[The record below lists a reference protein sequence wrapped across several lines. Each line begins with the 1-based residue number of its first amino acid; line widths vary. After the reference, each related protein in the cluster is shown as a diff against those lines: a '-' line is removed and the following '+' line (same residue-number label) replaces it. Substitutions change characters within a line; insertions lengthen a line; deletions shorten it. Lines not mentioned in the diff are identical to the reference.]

1 MSKKSSTFAPAF
13 LRKGTL
19 HQGKMA
25 EWSNA
30 SVLKT
35 DVRKRTGGSNPSLS
49 ARLLLQMRAQAC
61 LSEQMQESIA
71 QDARDR
77 LWIQITPVQ
86 NKDRRFLLES
96 WNERD

>member
-49 ARLLLQMRAQAC
+49 ARHSLLLR
-61 LSEQMQESIA
+61 IKKT
-71 QDARDR
+71 
-77 LWIQITPVQ
+77 TPVQ

-96 WNERD
+96 WHGLD

>member
-49 ARLLLQMRAQAC
+49 ARHSLLLR
-61 LSEQMQESIA
+61 
-71 QDARDR
+71 
-77 LWIQITPVQ
+77 IQKITPVQ

-96 WNERD
+96 WHGLD

>member
-49 ARLLLQMRAQAC
+49 ARLLLQMR
-61 LSEQMQESIA
+61 
-71 QDARDR
+71 
-77 LWIQITPVQ
+77 IQKITPVQ

-96 WNERD
+96 WHGLD

>member
-49 ARLLLQMRAQAC
+49 ARHLLQMR
-61 LSEQMQESIA
+61 
-71 QDARDR
+71 
-77 LWIQITPVQ
+77 IQKITPVQ
-86 NKDRRFLLES
+86 NKDRRFLLEY
-96 WNERD
+96 WHERD

>member
-49 ARLLLQMRAQAC
+49 ARLLLQMR
-61 LSEQMQESIA
+61 
-71 QDARDR
+71 
-77 LWIQITPVQ
+77 IQKTTPVQ

-96 WNERD
+96 WHGLD